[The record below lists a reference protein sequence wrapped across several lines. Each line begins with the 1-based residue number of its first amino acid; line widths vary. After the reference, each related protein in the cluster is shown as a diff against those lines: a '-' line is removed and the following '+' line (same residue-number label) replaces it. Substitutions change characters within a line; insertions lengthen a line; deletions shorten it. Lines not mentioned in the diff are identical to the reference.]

1 MAAITINTTDANRMT
16 RFLESQV
23 ITNQSGVVTRTR
35 AVKVPGQARSV
46 SFYLYIDSQTG
57 TTPTL
62 DFKLLVPDFGSG
74 ALFFAPDDVNV
85 ALLADFAGITQVT
98 GAGPYCQTIDV
109 GPDVTG
115 IADDVTGAAAA
126 DARMAVN
133 TLLPPW
139 LVYQVITDG
148 TTTDEDYTYRL
159 VAHFRAQ

>member
-1 MAAITINTTDANRMT
+1 MAAITINTTDSNRMT

-23 ITNQSGVVTRTR
+23 ITNQVGITTRTR
-35 AVKVPGQARSV
+35 AVKVPGHARTLSL
-46 SFYLYIDSQTG
+46 YLYLDSLTG

-74 ALFFAPDDVNV
+74 TLFAAPDDVNI
-85 ALLADFAGITQVT
+85 ALLADITGITQVT
-98 GAGPYCQTIDV
+98 GAGPYLQTIDI
-109 GPDVTG
+109 GPGVTG

-126 DARMAVN
+126 DARMAIN

-139 LVYQVITDG
+139 LVYQVVTDG
-148 TTTDEDYTYRL
+148 TTNDEDYTYRL